1 MVKEDSQIIGIM
13 MNLKTIDTAMRKE
26 QDGMMILTGPHTI
39 KTTIQK
45 ISLTIILVLIYSHDI
60 TTTLLLMR
68 NHPNS
73 RILSTKASSKSL
85 RQTKSNRKATSIS
98 MQGSANTK

>member
-39 KTTIQK
+39 KTTIQ
-45 ISLTIILVLIYSHDI
+45 
-60 TTTLLLMR
+60 
-68 NHPNS
+68 
-73 RILSTKASSKSL
+73 
-85 RQTKSNRKATSIS
+85 
-98 MQGSANTK
+98 